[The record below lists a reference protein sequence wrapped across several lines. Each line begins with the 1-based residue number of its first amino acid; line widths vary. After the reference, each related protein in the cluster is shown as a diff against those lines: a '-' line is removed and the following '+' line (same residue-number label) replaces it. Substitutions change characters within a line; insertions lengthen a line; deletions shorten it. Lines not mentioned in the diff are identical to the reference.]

1 MKKDTE
7 LLKLSENIKAARK
20 KQNLSQEK
28 LASICDFDRTYI
40 SLLER
45 GKRNPSYFNLKKLT
59 KGLNMSLSQ
68 LLEGL

>member
-1 MKKDTE
+1 MEKNIE

-28 LASICDFDRTYI
+28 LAYICDFDRTYI

-68 LLEGL
+68 LLEDL